1 MIQSTLPLWLMEK
14 SMQTYLDLFINV
26 IYFIYSNAFILLR
39 SSVQHTDLQQ
49 LSNVQIL
56 SAHKPQQIIENNN
69 NQPLMDPSQKRR
81 LSRSQEN
88 NIIDKTSLP
97 LDNHNKSTNDSHYI
111 KNKTLQSPVN
121 RYKVCDE
128 KKNYIHDSVQMARTI
143 GHIFISRIFFPVYL
157 LKHSIP
163 GT

>member
-1 MIQSTLPLWLMEK
+1 
-14 SMQTYLDLFINV
+14 MQTYLDLFINV

-69 NQPLMDPSQKRR
+69 NQPLVDPSQK
-81 LSRSQEN
+81 
-88 NIIDKTSLP
+88 IIDKTSLP

-121 RYKVCDE
+121 RYKVCD
-128 KKNYIHDSVQMARTI
+128 KKTKLHSRFSPNGQHDWT
-143 GHIFISRIFFPVYL
+143 HFHFTHFFPVYL